1 MALTMC
7 LCPSA
12 APRPSV
18 SHTAAPVSRTGVDK
32 RPEGDSWR
40 ANQRDVP
47 YHTMS
52 CSAIKLQGKLPCTAA
67 AQGLLVAS
75 DCFCTA
81 YISLLLGGFF
91 AFFSLCFFPS
101 LNKLSLSQP
110 VRACSSLLPFNSLPH
125 PTGWQL
131 CWFRKGWKWGTRT
144 IMRYTYNLIT
154 CSFHQIPRKH
164 PAFVQYRWHTSTCTR
179 SLAHCRAWW
188 LMWNWL

>member
-1 MALTMC
+1 MVDQNGIDNVPVSQHSTKALC
-7 LCPSA
+7 FSHCCPSEQDWGGQEA
-12 APRPSV
+12 GRGQLAC
-18 SHTAAPVSRTGVDK
+18 
-32 RPEGDSWR
+32 

-47 YHTMS
+47 YHTTS
-52 CSAIKLQGKLPCTAA
+52 CSAIKLQGKLPCIKA
-67 AQGLLVAS
+67 AQGLMVAS

-81 YISLLLGGFF
+81 YISLLLGVFF

-144 IMRYTYNLIT
+144 IWLPAPFIR
-154 CSFHQIPRKH
+154 H
-164 PAFVQYRWHTSTCTR
+164 PESIRHLFSIADTPALELEV
-179 SLAHCRAWW
+179 
-188 LMWNWL
+188 